1 MGLRITTDKE
11 IAKFEAKLDVIKSE
25 KEMYKKLYFAQN
37 DNDREIIKMIKKFE
51 DRNSYGETG
60 CKDMLRRVKEAL
72 LSKTEKK
79 LSDDIFEHYSSNN
92 K

>member
-11 IAKFEAKLDVIKSE
+11 IAKFEAKYDVAKSE

-37 DNDREIIKMIKKFE
+37 DNSRNIIKMINEFE
-51 DRNSYGETG
+51 NRNSYGETG

-72 LSKTEKK
+72 ISGTEKK
-79 LSDDIFEHYSSNN
+79 LSDEIFGYYTSNN